1 MNLWGKRGKF
11 SIIADILE
19 IANGGAGKTQ
29 IMYRA
34 NLSFRQLENYLRL
47 MLEIDLLDETL
58 NNGRK
63 VYDATHKGINFLQHY
78 YAIKELL
85 KTEDDN
91 SYKKGIEETYTI
103 TEKLLLSS
111 AK

>member
-1 MNLWGKRGKF
+1 MNLRDKRGKF
-11 SIIADILE
+11 SIIADMLE
-19 IANGGAGKTQ
+19 VAYGRAGKTQ
-29 IMYRA
+29 IMYKA
-34 NLSFRQLENYLRL
+34 NLSFRQLEKYLRL
-47 MLEIDLLDETL
+47 MLKFDLLDEIS

-63 VYDATHKGINFLQHY
+63 VYGATHKGITFLQRY

-85 KTEDDN
+85 KTEDDTSPKN
-91 SYKKGIEETYTI
+91 GGEGTYTI

>member
-1 MNLWGKRGKF
+1 MNLWSKRGKF
-11 SIIADILE
+11 SIIADMLE
-19 IANGGAGKTQ
+19 VADGGAGKTQ

-34 NLSFRQLENYLRL
+34 NLSFRQLEKYLRL
-47 MLEIDLLDETL
+47 MLEIDLLDETS

-63 VYDATHKGINFLQHY
+63 IYGATHKGITFLQRY

-85 KTEDDN
+85 KTEDNN
-91 SYKKGIEETYTI
+91 SYKNGSEGSYTI
-103 TEKLLLSS
+103 TEKLLLGS